1 MIMYLGSFADLRN
14 FHAGLLLSVAALAG
28 CAHNSLG
35 LEIESKDL
43 AARLGYPLCDVYAP
57 LSKQEIFASA
67 RCMGIENMEHTT
79 EWANVAAVITPGDQ
93 FRLVNCQNGRRVH
106 GARGGYSFYGLFRGD
121 KLALEFGQMIND

>member
-1 MIMYLGSFADLRN
+1 MHLSSFANLRN
-14 FHAGLLLSVAALAG
+14 FHTGLLLSVATFSG

-35 LEIESKDL
+35 LEMESRDL

-57 LSKQEIFASA
+57 LSKEEIFTSA
-67 RCMGIENMEHTT
+67 RRIGIENMEHTT
-79 EWANVAAVITPGDQ
+79 EWANVAATIMPGDQ

-121 KLALEFGQMIND
+121 ELALEFGQMIDD